1 MPVQIEQG
9 GFVARWLDQVE
20 AASLAAVA
28 LIVGLAS
35 RSIVA
40 TVITLP
46 YYPKQ

>member
-1 MPVQIEQG
+1 MSVQIEQG

-40 TVITLP
+40 PVITLP